1 MNYSALKKDENH
13 PPKKKAEGETATKG
27 LFKANRNAAALA
39 DPGGPI
45 RGAPTGGGH
54 QSREP
59 DQRHSRPNP
68 TAARDSAVSPVLVAR
83 NVLKIHV
90 PCAKLT

>member
-1 MNYSALKKDENH
+1 MNYLALKKDENH

-45 RGAPTGGGH
+45 RGGPTGGGPPE
-54 QSREP
+54 QGARSTAQQTKP
-59 DQRHSRPNP
+59 HSGPGLG
-68 TAARDSAVSPVLVAR
+68 SFSC
-83 NVLKIHV
+83 ISG
-90 PCAKLT
+90 